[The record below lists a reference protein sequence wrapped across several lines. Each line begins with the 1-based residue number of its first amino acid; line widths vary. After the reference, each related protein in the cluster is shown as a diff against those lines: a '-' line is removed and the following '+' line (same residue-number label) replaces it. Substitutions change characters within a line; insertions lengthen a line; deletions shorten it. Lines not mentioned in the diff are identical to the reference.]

1 MRSDL
6 STRDANKGYARQDE
20 KPPSRG
26 TSFLTERNG
35 QQNQTLENRL
45 RANFGIAKGVQAIP
59 TGRYDSGGCLADTR
73 THRYESDG
81 PSAPALVTEKSV
93 YTGVGGGDGS
103 DGGGGGGG
111 GGGAGRAGLVN
122 RSRNAR
128 R

>member
-20 KPPSRG
+20 KPSRR

-45 RANFGIAKGVQAIP
+45 RANFGIAKGVQTIP

-73 THRYESDG
+73 THRYVSDG